1 MKTENLTC
9 YCLRVTDENEPLYI
23 IKTNVNIVLIEGR
36 RFLVSDMKSARK
48 VYLRNPKR
56 KMLLLVS
63 EAEKGLKISL
73 GMASMIGFLIDVILR
88 KNPYKTFY
96 ANDKEHLI
104 RFCETCFENSIEG
117 IKTALETI
125 DS

>member
-1 MKTENLTC
+1 MSTENLTC
-9 YCLRVTDENEPLYI
+9 YCLRVINENEPLFI
-23 IKTNVNIVLIEGR
+23 TKTTVNVVLIEGK
-36 RFLVSDMKSARK
+36 RFLVSDMKSAIK
-48 VYLRNPKR
+48 VSLHDPKI
-56 KMLLLVS
+56 KKHLLKS

-73 GMASMIGFLIDVILR
+73 DMTSMTGFLIDVILR
-88 KNPYKTFY
+88 EDLHKTFY

-104 RFCETCFENSIEG
+104 RFCETCFEEHIDS